1 MQNTELE
8 LKRRAV
14 TSTIVQVYLKYAEE
28 IDDYLREESRDLF
41 DYGPKIDVG
50 DGDQT
55 LNDIFQETRETGE
68 TGYLGYL
75 EDSLEEWLVDH
86 EFITERQYPPVAE
99 DEDGREEILLDL
111 TLSFVARTKYQ
122 DLPTSSKTE

>member
-28 IDDYLREESRDLF
+28 IDAYLRQESRDLF
-41 DYGPKIDVG
+41 DFNPDIDVG
-50 DGDQT
+50 DGDET

-68 TGYLGYL
+68 TGYLSWL
-75 EDSLEEWLVDH
+75 EDALEEWLVDR
-86 EFITERQYPPVAE
+86 EFIPDRQWPPVAE
-99 DEDGREEILLDL
+99 DEDGREEILWDL
-111 TLSFVARTKYQ
+111 TLSFAARTKCR
-122 DLPTSSKTE
+122 DLPTRSETE